1 MAKPPHRGAMAL
13 RWSGAVGPQLDN
25 KLVLNVIALAVF
37 AALFGLTMRR
47 GVTDPVCGM
56 RVVRAKAL

>member
-1 MAKPPHRGAMAL
+1 MAL